1 MTFFFPFFLSLFL
14 LFLLL
19 LLPFIFSVP
28 PSSPPLPS
36 SPLSA
41 EQEDNFMRAWLNLVS
56 ERNALVRRTAD
67 LSLQMKLFE
76 LEDRQY
82 ELQKEMRDMQENED
96 GLEET
101 SNPQFDKLLDELVD
115 VVHERDQIIQQ
126 IDIDRIRLGEE
137 ERKEGVRGSR
147 GRELFVMPFPFICR
161 ELEEQEAESEM
172 LNHHFDCKPPF
183 TLSHTLP
190 PSLL

>member
-1 MTFFFPFFLSLFL
+1 M
-14 LFLLL
+14 
-19 LLPFIFSVP
+19 
-28 PSSPPLPS
+28 
-36 SPLSA
+36 
-41 EQEDNFMRAWLNLVS
+41 NLVS

-126 IDIDRIRLGEE
+126 IDIDRIRLGEGGRE
-137 ERKEGVRGSR
+137 GGREGGKKRRSERK
-147 GRELFVMPFPFICR
+147 
-161 ELEEQEAESEM
+161 
-172 LNHHFDCKPPF
+172 
-183 TLSHTLP
+183 
-190 PSLL
+190 

>member
-1 MTFFFPFFLSLFL
+1 
-14 LFLLL
+14 
-19 LLPFIFSVP
+19 
-28 PSSPPLPS
+28 
-36 SPLSA
+36 
-41 EQEDNFMRAWLNLVS
+41 MRAWLNLVS

-101 SNPQFDKLLDELVD
+101 SNPQFDKLLEELVD

-126 IDIDRIRLGEE
+126 IDIDRIRLGEGGREGGRE
-137 ERKEGVRGSR
+137 ERKEGARLRRGGGAIYNAISIHSQRIGGTRSR
-147 GRELFVMPFPFICR
+147 
-161 ELEEQEAESEM
+161 
-172 LNHHFDCKPPF
+172 K
-183 TLSHTLP
+183 
-190 PSLL
+190 